1 MIKIVV
7 DLMGADKPANELVS
21 GAIDAINENSDL
33 MVTLCAKKDIIM
45 PVLDTLSYNKE
56 QVEIIDC
63 SEEIRNDKQFVTE
76 LTCLLLEKI
85 FIKFMVPP

>member
-45 PVLDTLSYNKE
+45 PVLETLSYNKD

-63 SEEIRNDKQFVTE
+63 SELQIMIFQQRP
-76 LTCLLLEKI
+76 LEKSQI
-85 FIKFMVPP
+85 QA